1 MSLGSTE
8 SESIDDCF
16 LWIYQRWKR
25 IQLQLCLAGQIET
38 FNSMQHGCG
47 SLPVPEADVTDGE
60 SKGSSKYSE
69 THLLSGLR
77 IFRSRSPFHVALK
90 FDGSQRTK

>member
-1 MSLGSTE
+1 
-8 SESIDDCF
+8 
-16 LWIYQRWKR
+16 
-25 IQLQLCLAGQIET
+25 
-38 FNSMQHGCG
+38 MQHGCG

-77 IFRSRSPFHVALK
+77 IFRSWSPFHVALK